1 MTVAARRALRVA
13 SQVVPDDVRFLRV
26 AVTLVVSLVAF
37 VLVLH
42 VPPFMAAG
50 ADLADSAQRDYAQ
63 NIWQETQTSL
73 GLVVL
78 VLPWLVYG
86 LMWQGA
92 PWGRRALIGVA
103 TVGVV
108 VTTWFALL
116 SAQSYT
122 ALPRQVTGTVTAI
135 HDRTISLEGGRSYL
149 LVVSDSE
156 LKSDQGWLR
165 ARASVSMWVS
175 PRDHVGS
182 ISPAA
187 IGD

>member
-1 MTVAARRALRVA
+1 M
-13 SQVVPDDVRFLRV
+13 PDDVRFLRV
-26 AVTLVVSLVAF
+26 AVTLVVSVVAF
-37 VLVLH
+37 VLALH

-63 NIWQETQTSL
+63 NIWQEVQTSL

-92 PWGRRALIGVA
+92 AWGRRILIAVATIGV
-103 TVGVV
+103 VL
-108 VTTWFALL
+108 TTWFALL

-122 ALPRQVTGTVTAI
+122 ALPQHVNGVVDRIQG
-135 HDRTISLEGGRSYL
+135 RTITLRSGGSYL

-156 LKSDQGWLR
+156 LKSDQGWLH
-165 ARASVSMWVS
+165 VGTPVMMWVS
-175 PRDHVGS
+175 PRQHAGS

-187 IGD
+187 VGD